1 MQKQEAKETQV
12 GDTRMTWWWQDA
24 KELHVN
30 EQETTMEEG
39 MEKAMIGAGMKLDQ
53 IDEEEFADR
62 SSIDSDGEAEKQVIL
77 ILGSRLVLEFWYDTP
92 RPYIDATP
100 A

>member
-1 MQKQEAKETQV
+1 M
-12 GDTRMTWWWQDA
+12 
-24 KELHVN
+24 N

-62 SSIDSDGEAEKQVIL
+62 SSVDSDGVAGKQVIL
-77 ILGSRLVLEFWYDTP
+77 ILGSSLFLEY
-92 RPYIDATP
+92 
-100 A
+100 

>member
-1 MQKQEAKETQV
+1 M
-12 GDTRMTWWWQDA
+12 
-24 KELHVN
+24 N

-77 ILGSRLVLEFWYDTP
+77 ILGSRLVLEF
-92 RPYIDATP
+92 
-100 A
+100 